1 MRSERPPLKAL
12 YDPVAD
18 ILYLHFMDGVAEEV
32 LDAGDNIVLELDKN
46 KRVMGIE
53 VWGASKRGVLEEL
66 KKILTVLESN
76 EPGK

>member
-1 MRSERPPLKAL
+1 MKKEGPPLKVL
-12 YDPVAD
+12 YDPEAD

-66 KKILTVLESN
+66 KKILTACESN